1 MYDMYLSMTQ
11 SLVMEQLYILPHPFF
26 PSHSVSLNLSFQS
39 IVAKLVAL
47 HLPWISIQ
55 DQGSVEYPQ
64 A

>member
-1 MYDMYLSMTQ
+1 MYLSMTQ
-11 SLVMEQLYILPHPFF
+11 ILVMEQIYFYLTLFSS
-26 PSHSVSLNLSFQS
+26 SHSVSVDLSFQS

-64 A
+64 V

>member
-1 MYDMYLSMTQ
+1 MYDIHDSNSGHGTNN
-11 SLVMEQLYILPHPFF
+11 IFLPQIFF

-47 HLPWISIQ
+47 NLPWISIQ